1 VRALNLDFRFSA
13 TSAARLAP
21 KSDFATSYEK
31 RHGKKC
37 LRSGLAD
44 PVDERI
50 YIVGMPQAVPASKR
64 SVSGDLIGQVEQIR
78 QEATA
83 AVDPGSR
90 SELGQ
95 VFTPPPVSGL
105 MASMFQQRETMR
117 LLDAGAGSGSLSAA
131 VVAMLLEQ
139 DHPPES
145 ISVVAFELDPALIPY
160 LDRSL
165 SLCASACDEA
175 GIRFESQVLNEDFL
189 AAVASGTAPNDFN
202 CAILNPPYRKIRT
215 NSDARRYARELGI
228 EVSNLYA
235 AFVAASVLL
244 LEHHA
249 EIVAITPRSF
259 ANGPYF
265 RAFRRFLLDRVALKR
280 IHLFDSRRHAFK
292 GDDVLQENVIVC
304 AERNG
309 AAPPDTVEITASE
322 TPDDPVRSR
331 SVPFGR
337 VVYSRDPE
345 QFIHLIVDEE
355 GDEIA
360 ETMGALDN
368 YLSDLEIEVS
378 TGPVVDFRIEDCLR
392 KEIES
397 GSVPLLYPGHLNK
410 GAVVWPRPNVKANA
424 LALTDESWSQT
435 VERGNYVLVKRFTS
449 KEEKRRVVA
458 ATCEDAGAERIAF
471 ENHLNYFHKDR
482 KGLSRALTLGLAA
495 YLNSSLV
502 DAYFRQFSGHTQVNA
517 ADLRNM
523 PYPSRDHL
531 ESAGEQIDALP
542 QDQQAIDALVE
553 RFLLR

>member
-1 VRALNLDFRFSA
+1 
-13 TSAARLAP
+13 
-21 KSDFATSYEK
+21 
-31 RHGKKC
+31 
-37 LRSGLAD
+37 
-44 PVDERI
+44 
-50 YIVGMPQAVPASKR
+50 MPQAVPASKQTF
-64 SVSGDLIGQVEQIR
+64 SGDLIGQVEQIR
-78 QEATA
+78 REASAGVDQET
-83 AVDPGSR
+83 R

-95 VFTPPPVSGL
+95 VFTPPPVSAL
-105 MASMFQQRETMR
+105 MASMFRQQRETVR

-131 VVAMLLEQ
+131 VVASLLEKE
-139 DHPPES
+139 DRPES
-145 ISVVAFELDPALIPY
+145 ISVTAFEFDPALVPY

-165 SLCASACDEA
+165 SLCASACVEA
-175 GIRFESQVLNEDFL
+175 GVRFESQVLNEDFL
-189 AAVASGTAPNDFN
+189 AAVASGSAPDNFN
-202 CAILNPPYRKIRT
+202 CAVLNPPYRKIRT

-235 AFVAASVLL
+235 AFVGASVLL
-244 LEHHA
+244 LEPHA

-265 RAFRRFLLDRVALKR
+265 RAFRRFLLDRVALMR
-280 IHLFDSRRHAFK
+280 IHLFDSRRHAFQ

-304 AERNG
+304 AECNG

-331 SVPFGR
+331 FVPFGR
-337 VVYSRDPE
+337 VVYSGDPE
-345 QFIHLIVDEE
+345 QFIHLIVDEK
-355 GDEIA
+355 GDSIA
-360 ETMGALDN
+360 ETMAALDN

-392 KEIES
+392 KSIES
-397 GSVPLLYPGHLNK
+397 GSVPLLYPGHLKK

-458 ATCEDAGAERIAF
+458 AICEDAGTERVAF
-471 ENHLNYFHKDR
+471 ENHLNFFHKDR